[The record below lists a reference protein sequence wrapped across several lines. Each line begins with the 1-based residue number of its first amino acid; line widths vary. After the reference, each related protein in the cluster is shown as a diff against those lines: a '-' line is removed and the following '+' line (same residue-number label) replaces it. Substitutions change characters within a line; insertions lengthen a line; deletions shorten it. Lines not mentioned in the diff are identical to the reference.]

1 MNSSLKTEKY
11 SSAKEKMD
19 GTIVRFYL
27 YRFISR
33 LSFYVP
39 ILVVYFLAMNMNITQ
54 IAVLISAYGFMTTMT
69 SIPPVTNITKKISP
83 KNMLMTGEILKGIS
97 VGLTYFSSNI
107 ARNNDAQFYILLI
120 AQLIGGIGYSFA
132 AGSDGSFLFKYC
144 RDNDIKDYK
153 THEAKSS
160 STVFLSFLGAGVI
173 GGFVSTVDV
182 RLPFLLTLPAHIIC
196 AILVFTF
203 KDLKSEGKNIE
214 QAKEKTTVRKEL
226 INNVLVSHMLFYSVS
241 RAIIMT
247 LAVSI
252 FPFYFFKTLNI
263 SVALFGIIFG
273 SYTLTG
279 FFVGKSTIKLR
290 EKFGEQKFSFILI
303 GCVIITLILLCFVH
317 SKIVIFAPLIIYI
330 MTGAVRP
337 HSMTRINVSI
347 KEEKNRSTIIAL
359 TEGAFGLINV
369 IMVLICFVI
378 LQTYDIY
385 SVFKMLLI
393 LSTGLYSFLFVLSK
407 GKI

>member
-1 MNSSLKTEKY
+1 MNGDLATETNSSMKPR
-11 SSAKEKMD
+11 MD
-19 GTIVRFYL
+19 GTIARFYL
-27 YRFISR
+27 YRFTSR

-39 ILVVYFLAMNMNITQ
+39 VLVVYFLVMDMSITQ
-54 IAVLISAYGFMTTMT
+54 IAILISAYGFMTTMT
-69 SIPPVTNITKKISP
+69 SIPPVTTITKNISP
-83 KNMLMTGEILKGIS
+83 KNMLISGEILKGIS
-97 VGLTYFSSNI
+97 VGLTYFSSEL
-107 ARNNDAQFYILLI
+107 ANNNSTHFSILLI

-144 RDNDIKDYK
+144 RDNDIKEYK

-160 STVFLSFLGAGVI
+160 SIVFLSFLGAGVI
-173 GGFVSTVDV
+173 GGFVSTIDV

-203 KDLKSEGKNIE
+203 KDLKKEEKNKKE
-214 QAKEKTTVRKEL
+214 VKEKGTLIKEL
-226 INNVLVSHMLFYSVS
+226 SNNTLVSHMLFYSIS

-263 SVALFGIIFG
+263 SVALFGIILG

-290 EKFGEQKFSFILI
+290 KKFGEHRFSFILI
-303 GCVIITLILLCFVH
+303 GCVVTTLILLCFIH
-317 SKIVIFAPLIIYI
+317 NKIIVFAPFIMYI
-330 MTGAVRP
+330 MAGAVRP
-337 HSMTRINVSI
+337 HSMTRINEAV

-369 IMVLICFVI
+369 IMVLICFSV

-385 SVFKMLLI
+385 AVFKMLLLLVI
-393 LSTGLYSFLFVLSK
+393 GLYSFLFLLSK

>member
-1 MNSSLKTEKY
+1 MNNNLKTEAY
-11 SSAKEKMD
+11 PLIKEKID
-19 GTIVRFYL
+19 RTIARFYL

-39 ILVVYFLAMNMNITQ
+39 VLVVYFLAMNMNITQ
-54 IAVLISAYGFMTTMT
+54 IAILISVYGFMTTMT
-69 SIPPVTNITKKISP
+69 SIPPITNITKKISP
-83 KNMLMTGEILKGIS
+83 KNMLMTGEILKGTS
-97 VGLTYFSSNI
+97 VGLIYFSSEI
-107 ARNNDAQFYILLI
+107 ARSNNVHFYIILI

-144 RDNDIKDYK
+144 RDNNIKEYK

-160 STVFLSFLGAGVI
+160 STVFLSFLGAGVV
-173 GGFVSTVDV
+173 GGFVSIVDV

-196 AILVFTF
+196 AMLVFSF
-203 KDLKSEGKNIE
+203 KDLKSEEKNKKE
-214 QAKEKTTVRKEL
+214 VKEKSTVISEL
-226 INNVLVSHMLFYSVS
+226 LNNVLVSHMLFYSVS

-273 SYTLTG
+273 GYTLTG

-290 EKFGEQKFSFILI
+290 EKFGEQKLSLILI
-303 GCVIITLILLCFVH
+303 GCVIATLFLLCFVH
-317 SKIVIFAPLIIYI
+317 NKIIIFAPLIMYV

-369 IMVLICFVI
+369 LMVIICFSI

-393 LSTGLYSFLFVLSK
+393 LAIGLYSFLFILSK